1 MQEKLIDVMK
11 DIKVSMKR
19 VRSVFCLLFPQWLG
33 QQEYFYERMWLS
45 TMYFPQRSSHFS
57 SQINGRKGSF
67 SGSLF
72 PVVDLVT
79 SSVCYD
85 IWPLYA
91 FILIFSPEYLISN
104 LKVLSWKRKRLPE
117 LLRLQRGFKQYNWD
131 PGTWKDKIQRYAHK
145 DPSSSSPLE
154 SGP

>member
-19 VRSVFCLLFPQWLG
+19 VRSVFCLLFPQWLD
-33 QQEYFYERMWLS
+33 QQKYFCARMWLS

-72 PVVDLVT
+72 PVVDLVK
-79 SSVCYD
+79 SSVCCD